1 MDDAEIRKLAALEGR
16 HWWYA
21 GRRDLLREVAGR
33 PPHPGGGTAYDVGAA
48 AGGNSRVLEDLGW
61 RVVALEFSATGAAL
75 AARRGIEVVR
85 GDAQRWPFA
94 GDSAGLVT
102 ALDVIE
108 HLPDDV
114 AAVTELARVL
124 RPGGRAVIAVPAD
137 PKLWSAHD
145 VAVGHL
151 RRYTPGALHE
161 VVEQAGLTVDA
172 LWSWNVLLRPLAAV
186 RRKFSSGSDLGEV
199 PGPLNALFAATLK
212 VERALPALRRRRG
225 VSLVLTATKPA
236 T

>member
-1 MDDAEIRKLAALEGR
+1 MDDAEIRKLAALEDR

-21 GRRDLLREVAGR
+21 GRRDLLRDLAGR
-33 PPHPGGGTAYDVGAA
+33 PSRPGIDVAYDVGAA
-48 AGGNSRVLEDLGW
+48 AGGNSRVLRELGW

-75 AARRGIEVVR
+75 ARERGIDVVR
-85 GDAQRWPFA
+85 ADAQRLPFA
-94 GDSAGLVT
+94 DASAGLVT

-114 AAVTELARVL
+114 AAVAEVARVL

-151 RRYTPGALHE
+151 RRYTRETLRP
-161 VVEQAGLTVDA
+161 VVTQAGLAIDE
-172 LWSWNVLLRPLAAV
+172 LSSWNVLLRPVAAL
-186 RRKFSSGSDLGEV
+186 RRRFSSGSDLAETPAPV
-199 PGPLNALFAATLK
+199 NAAFGAVLK
-212 VERALPALRRRRG
+212 LERALPALKARRG
-225 VSLVLTATKPA
+225 VSLVVTATRP
-236 T
+236 